1 MEMKINP
8 PLILGVLAITLL
20 NTSFA
25 TSCKEGKSESPTAQ
39 FSSLDY
45 SFPEDGDVSVEVALE
60 FPATSSIT
68 FRYAT
73 ADGTAVAGQDYETQN
88 GEINFAAGESVKSIS
103 IAVTRDT
110 TLEPDEYFYV
120 KLSTAANEAIATA
133 RVSLLNDDTHISLP
147 AEGYTTPSSYPGYDL
162 LWSDEF
168 EGSSIDNGN
177 WTYDLGDGCPDVCG
191 WGNNELEWYTDRPEN
206 AYVQDGSLIINAM
219 KENIGGKSYSSA
231 RLKSQGKQNFKYGR
245 IDVRAVLPY
254 GKGLWP
260 AIWMLGKNITS
271 VGWPACGEIDIM
283 EIFGGPGTDNKVL
296 GTAHWDNAN
305 SHASY
310 GGSVEVTSSNLKDAW
325 HVFSIT
331 WDETF
336 IRWYVDD
343 VQYQVIDITPAG
355 LSEFH
360 EEFFFL
366 LNVAVGGN
374 APGAPDATT
383 QFPQFM
389 AVDYVRV
396 FKKQ

>member
-1 MEMKINP
+1 MKKKSNF
-8 PLILGVLAITLL
+8 PLFLWVFIVTLL

-25 TSCKEGKSESPTAQ
+25 TSCNEDNGAIPSAQ
-39 FSSLDY
+39 FSSVDY
-45 SFPEDGDVSVEVALE
+45 SFPEDGNISVEVDLE
-60 FPATSSIT
+60 FAATSSIT
-68 FRYAT
+68 FLYAI
-73 ADGTAVAGQDYETQN
+73 ADGTAVAGEDYETQS
-88 GEINFAAGESVKSIS
+88 GEITFDTCESIKSIPLT
-103 IAVTRDT
+103 VTRDT
-110 TLEPDEYFYV
+110 LREPAEYFYV
-120 KLSTAANEAIATA
+120 KLTTEENKVLGTA
-133 RVSLLNDDTHISLP
+133 RVTLLNDDTYIALP
-147 AEGYTTPSSYPGYDL
+147 TEGYTSPDSYPGYDL

-177 WTYDLGDGCPDVCG
+177 WTYDLGDGCPNVCG
-191 WGNNELEWYTDRPEN
+191 WGNNELEWYTGRPEN
-206 AYVQDGSLIINAM
+206 AWVQNGSLIINAI
-219 KENIGGKSYSSA
+219 KENIGGKGYSSA
-231 RLKSQGKQNFKYGR
+231 RLKSQGKQTFKYGR
-245 IDVRAVLPY
+245 IDVRAVLPF

-260 AIWMLGKNITS
+260 AIWMLGKNITE

-283 EIFGGPGTDNKVL
+283 EIFGGPGTDNNVL
-296 GTAHWDNAN
+296 GTAHWANAN

-310 GGSVEVTSSNLKDAW
+310 GGNVEVTSSNLKDAW

-343 VQYQVIDITPAG
+343 VEYQVIDITPAE

-366 LNVAVGGN
+366 LNVAVGGD

-396 FKKQ
+396 FSKQ